1 MSTTELLTDP
11 GHTREDMRLMEAAVK
26 TSIKHPEIPIPEA
39 VIQAMPKVA
48 GTILLKGS
56 QREQLRA
63 GALLLAFMQ
72 YNRSLNPPPEPQQ
85 PSRNNTIN
93 VGVNV
98 ANVSNTGRG
107 LASQILAR
115 IGADGVPESV
125 SGFDES

>member
-1 MSTTELLTDP
+1 MQTEFLTDP

-26 TSIKHPEIPIPEA
+26 RSIKHPEIPIPEA
-39 VIQAMPKVA
+39 VIQAMSKVA
-48 GTILLKGS
+48 GTILLKGN

-63 GALLLAFMQ
+63 GALLLAFME
-72 YNRSLNPPPEPQQ
+72 YNRSLNPPEPRQ
-85 PSRNNTIN
+85 PSRNNTIS

-115 IGADGVPESV
+115 IGADGVPEITSDV
-125 SGFDES
+125 GEA